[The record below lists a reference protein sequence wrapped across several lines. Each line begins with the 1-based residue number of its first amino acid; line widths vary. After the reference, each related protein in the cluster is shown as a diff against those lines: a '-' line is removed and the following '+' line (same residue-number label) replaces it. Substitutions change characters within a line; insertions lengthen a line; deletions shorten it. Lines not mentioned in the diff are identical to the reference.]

1 VDLPDQASLSEEGA
15 GPEDGDDSLLS
26 LVGGDR
32 NFDLALLDVGFKAV
46 RLAFLLWLSVS
57 DRFVRGKLRGDLDQ

>member
-32 NFDLALLDVGFKAV
+32 NFDLA
-46 RLAFLLWLSVS
+46 WM
-57 DRFVRGKLRGDLDQ
+57 